1 MRSGHRH
8 RIARIDDERNVLLY
22 THKEREVTLNFK
34 SICVCVLLAAV
45 ACIATPTSAQTVTPQ
60 TALLTPDDP
69 MFAAFRYDV
78 VSIKPHKDDPKAT
91 SHWMGLQD
99 SPDGVTMRNVGVVF
113 FVGQA
118 YRTEHFKVTGAP
130 DWATQE
136 MYDVEAKMDPEVAD
150 AFQKLSTPEKKLARQ
165 HMMQI
170 FVREYLKAAVHM
182 ETTEVSVYDLVIAK
196 NGPKLT
202 EVTDPTI
209 PDRGFTGSSI
219 QGGMQLVA
227 QAMQLAT
234 MMGQLSYVS
243 GRPVYDKT
251 GLTGRYNFTL
261 RYSQDNNMSASA
273 PGMAT
278 ETAPPVDVAPP
289 LARALEEQLG
299 LKLVSSK
306 GNMDVI
312 VIDHVERPAAN

>member
-1 MRSGHRH
+1 VGT
-8 RIARIDDERNVLLY
+8 IEGGINILLY
-22 THKEREVTLNFK
+22 THKREANVKNK
-34 SICVCVLLAAV
+34 SISVFALVAAV
-45 ACIATPTSAQTVTPQ
+45 ACISLSSSSQTVTPQ
-60 TALLTPDDP
+60 TASLSPDDP
-69 MFAAFRYDV
+69 KLAAFRYDV
-78 VSIKPHKDDPKAT
+78 VSIKPHKDDPKSTAR
-91 SHWMGLQD
+91 WMGAQD
-99 SPDGVTMRNVGVVF
+99 SPDGLAMRNVGVDF

-136 MYDVEAKMDPEVAD
+136 KYDVEAKMDPEVAD
-150 AFQKLSTPEKKLARQ
+150 AFQKLSATEKKLARQ

-170 FVREYLKAAVHM
+170 FVREYLKVAIHM

-209 PDRGFTGSSI
+209 PDGGFRGSSI
-219 QGGMQLVA
+219 PGGMQLVA

-234 MMGQLSYVS
+234 MMGQLTYVS

-273 PGMAT
+273 PGTAT
-278 ETAPPVDVAPP
+278 DSAPPVDVAPP

-299 LKLVSSK
+299 LKLFSSK